1 MREVDQEKGRLRFR
15 LAGDAAHQEQHRD
28 HPWAAAE
35 RRDEREDPGG
45 QRSADLGAQ
54 SNTPNEVIMWTVVHI
69 IRVRPLIAAMLSSEL
84 AAQVFNTRE

>member
-35 RRDEREDPGG
+35 RRCESGAPCFDIRER
-45 QRSADLGAQ
+45 R
-54 SNTPNEVIMWTVVHI
+54 T
-69 IRVRPLIAAMLSSEL
+69 
-84 AAQVFNTRE
+84 